1 MDSDAKELGHVRVA
15 SSKGGLGL
23 LSAVCDPTF
32 HSTSRSPV
40 PGVSFS
46 FDGEGDFGPGFVC
59 PADNLGECSGFRDR
73 RLIPDKSPI
82 GVPVESESPYR
93 TWPRTCLLI
102 LMNGGLSIVPGRAVQ
117 PVEEMRLLL

>member
-15 SSKGGLGL
+15 SSKGRLGL

-40 PGVSFS
+40 PGSSFS
-46 FDGEGDFGPGFVC
+46 FDGEGDFGPGFVW
-59 PADNLGECSGFRDR
+59 PADNLGERSGFWVPSSHSRQK
-73 RLIPDKSPI
+73 PD
-82 GVPVESESPYR
+82 GVPVKNESPYR

-102 LMNGGLSIVPGRAVQ
+102 L
-117 PVEEMRLLL
+117 